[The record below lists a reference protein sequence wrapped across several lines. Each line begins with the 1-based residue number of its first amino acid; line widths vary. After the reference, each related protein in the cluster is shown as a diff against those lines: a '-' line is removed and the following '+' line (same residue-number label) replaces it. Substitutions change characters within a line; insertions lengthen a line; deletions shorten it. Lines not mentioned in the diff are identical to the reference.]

1 MKTASPS
8 PTVDALLVGVG
19 AVGVGAVGVGD
30 VGVVKGVGAG
40 VGATG

>member
-1 MKTASPS
+1 MKTAS